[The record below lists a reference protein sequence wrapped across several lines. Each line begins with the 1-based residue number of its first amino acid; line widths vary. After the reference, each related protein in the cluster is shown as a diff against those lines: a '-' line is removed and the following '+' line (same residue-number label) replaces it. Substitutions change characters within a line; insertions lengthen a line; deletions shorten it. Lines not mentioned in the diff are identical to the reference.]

1 MPLLFSVRTLVLT
14 GQLAAADSLQY
25 LSGLLLG
32 DEIRCALQADTGPGA
47 VSRVLVGD
55 AALCE
60 RYRRA
65 LAQFGVPS
73 SVAEEGAAAAGLWR
87 IACRAGLPG
96 MA

>member
-1 MPLLFSVRTLVLT
+1 
-14 GQLAAADSLQY
+14 
-25 LSGLLLG
+25 
-32 DEIRCALQADTGPGA
+32 
-47 VSRVLVGD
+47 
-55 AALCE
+55 LCE

-87 IACRAGLPG
+87 IACRAGLLG